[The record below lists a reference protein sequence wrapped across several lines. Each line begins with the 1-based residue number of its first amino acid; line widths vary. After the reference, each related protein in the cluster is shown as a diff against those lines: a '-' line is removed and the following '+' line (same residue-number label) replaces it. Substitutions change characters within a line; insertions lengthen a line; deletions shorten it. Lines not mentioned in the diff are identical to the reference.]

1 MIYVIRSLIQKLERE
16 EVTNYM
22 TQAID
27 TGAVTTKKK
36 SNIIK
41 VLNFIKKNPTGI
53 IGLLL
58 VLASVLCAIFAPY
71 IAPYDPGAASLG
83 HRLEMPKWLDDTGKS
98 QYLLGGDQV
107 GRDLLSRI
115 IYGARISLL
124 VGICGVA
131 ISLVLGTFLG
141 IISGYFGKWM
151 DDLIMRLAE
160 VQMGLPFILL
170 AIVIMSVFGTGIEKI
185 IIILGLTYW
194 VNFARL
200 IRGEILAL
208 KEQEYIQAAKAI
220 GGTHFKIIL
229 KHILPNVAS
238 SILVLATMCIAE
250 FILLEASLTFLGL
263 GVEPTVPS
271 WGGMLADSR
280 NYMTS
285 AWWISVFP
293 GIAIMLTVLGFNL
306 LGDWLRDR
314 LDPNMKV

>member
-1 MIYVIRSLIQKLERE
+1 
-16 EVTNYM
+16 M

-27 TGAVTTKKK
+27 TVAVTTKKK
-36 SNIIK
+36 SKIIM

-53 IGLLL
+53 IGLIL

-83 HRLEMPKWLDDTGKS
+83 HRLDMPKWLDDTGKS

-131 ISLVLGTFLG
+131 ISMVLGTFLG

-160 VQMGLPFILL
+160 VQLGLPFILL

-194 VNFARL
+194 VSFARL

-208 KEQEYIQAAKAI
+208 KEHEYIQAAKAI

-280 NYMTS
+280 NYMTT

>member
-1 MIYVIRSLIQKLERE
+1 
-16 EVTNYM
+16 M
-22 TQAID
+22 TQVIE
-27 TGAVTTKKK
+27 TVAVTTKKK
-36 SNIIK
+36 SKIIK

-83 HRLEMPKWLDDTGKS
+83 HRLDMPRWIDDTGKS

-194 VNFARL
+194 VSFARL

>member
-1 MIYVIRSLIQKLERE
+1 
-16 EVTNYM
+16 M
-22 TQAID
+22 TQIMESE
-27 TGAVTTKKK
+27 TVEIKKV
-36 SNIIK
+36 SRIISILK
-41 VLNFIKKNPTGI
+41 FIKNNPTGI

-58 VLASVLCAIFAPY
+58 VVTTILCAIFAPY
-71 IAPYDPGAASLG
+71 IAPHDPGAASLG
-83 HRLEMPKWLDDTGKS
+83 HRLDLPKWLDDTGKS

-124 VGICGVA
+124 VGICGVL

-141 IISGYFGKWM
+141 IVSGYFGKWM

-160 VQMGLPFILL
+160 VQLGLPFILL

-194 VNFARL
+194 VSFARL

>member
-1 MIYVIRSLIQKLERE
+1 
-16 EVTNYM
+16 M

-27 TGAVTTKKK
+27 TVAVTTKKK
-36 SNIIK
+36 SKIIK

-83 HRLEMPKWLDDTGKS
+83 HRLDMPKWLDDTGKS

-194 VNFARL
+194 VSFARL

>member
-1 MIYVIRSLIQKLERE
+1 
-16 EVTNYM
+16 M
-22 TQAID
+22 TRAID
-27 TGAVTTKKK
+27 TMTTKKT
-36 SNIIK
+36 SI
-41 VLNFIKKNPTGI
+41 VLQFIKDNPTGI
-53 IGLLL
+53 IGLIL
-58 VLASVLCAIFAPY
+58 VFSSIICAIFAPS

-83 HRLEMPKWLDDTGKS
+83 HRLDMPKWIDDTGKS

-124 VGICGVA
+124 VGLCGVA
-131 ISLVLGTFLG
+131 ISLTLGTFLG
-141 IISGYFGKWM
+141 IVAGYFGKWL

-160 VQMGLPFILL
+160 VQLGLPFILL

-194 VNFARL
+194 VSFARL

-220 GGTHFKIIL
+220 GGTDFKIII

-238 SILVLATMCIAE
+238 PILVLATMCIAE

>member
-1 MIYVIRSLIQKLERE
+1 
-16 EVTNYM
+16 M

-27 TGAVTTKKK
+27 TVAVTTKKEK
-36 SNIIK
+36 QNNK
-41 VLNFIKKNPTGI
+41 GFELYQKKPDRNNWIVTSTSFCTLCHFCTVYCSI
-53 IGLLL
+53 RSWCSKFR
-58 VLASVLCAIFAPY
+58 ASSRYARWI
-71 IAPYDPGAASLG
+71 
-83 HRLEMPKWLDDTGKS
+83 DDTGKS

-194 VNFARL
+194 VSFARL

>member
-1 MIYVIRSLIQKLERE
+1 MGTE
-16 EVTNYM
+16 
-22 TQAID
+22 AIE
-27 TGAVTTKKK
+27 
-36 SNIIK
+36 
-41 VLNFIKKNPTGI
+41 IKKANKIVTVLKFMKNNPTGI

-58 VLASVLCAIFAPY
+58 VVTTILCAIFAPY
-71 IAPYDPGAASLG
+71 IAPYDPGTASLG
-83 HRLEMPKWLDDTGKS
+83 HRLDLPKWLDDTGKS
-98 QYLLGGDQV
+98 EYLLGGDQV

-124 VGICGVA
+124 VGICGVI

-141 IISGYFGKWM
+141 IVSGYFGKWM

-194 VNFARL
+194 VSFARL

-220 GGTHFKIIL
+220 GGTHFKIII

-293 GIAIMLTVLGFNL
+293 GVAIMLTVLGFNL